1 MINHSLEMKN
11 WLISN
16 AKDYTM
22 KELVVIV
29 KDMFNETFTTKQL
42 ATYCLKKKIKYKF
55 EKPKKSHSN
64 TPTKIGTIVNKTD
77 GDMLKIKVGNHKWK
91 YLQRDIYEKYYGI
104 KLPENV
110 YVIFL
115 DQNKRNFDIK
125 NLKAISRQ
133 ESAIMSKD
141 NLFGYNAKT
150 TKLGKLASDLKIKA
164 KIIERNKTI

>member
-55 EKPKKSHSN
+55 EKPKKVIAIH
-64 TPTKIGTIVNKTD
+64 
-77 GDMLKIKVGNHKWK
+77 
-91 YLQRDIYEKYYGI
+91 LQK
-104 KLPENV
+104 
-110 YVIFL
+110 
-115 DQNKRNFDIK
+115 
-125 NLKAISRQ
+125 
-133 ESAIMSKD
+133 
-141 NLFGYNAKT
+141 
-150 TKLGKLASDLKIKA
+150 
-164 KIIERNKTI
+164 